1 MADYDIDIERYE
13 SGEPTLVMSI
23 PKSIPLGIVMAI
35 VIQIGAV
42 IWAVSSYYK
51 ENELMQQAISQQFQ
65 ALQDEISSIKG
76 SIYTRQEALVLE
88 KRIDTMEDRVMFL
101 EHQGYKDGRTTSS
114 EKPKQ

>member
-1 MADYDIDIERYE
+1 MADHDIDREEYG

-23 PKSIPLGIVMAI
+23 PKSIPLGIVIAI

-42 IWAVSSYYK
+42 IWAVSSFYK

-65 ALQDEISSIKG
+65 SLQDEISSIKG

-101 EHQGYKDGRTTSS
+101 ERQGYGDGRTTSS
-114 EKPKQ
+114 GKPKQ

>member
-1 MADYDIDIERYE
+1 MADHDIDREEHE
-13 SGEPTLVMSI
+13 SGEPTLVVSI
-23 PKSIPLGIVMAI
+23 PKSIPLGIVIAI

-42 IWAVSSYYK
+42 IWAVSSFYK

-65 ALQDEISSIKG
+65 SLQNEISSIKG

-101 EHQGYKDGRTTSS
+101 ERQGYGDGRTTSS
-114 EKPKQ
+114 GKPKQ

>member
-1 MADYDIDIERYE
+1 MADHDIDRGEHE

-23 PKSIPLGIVMAI
+23 PKSVPLGIVMAI

-42 IWAVSSYYK
+42 IWAVSSFYK

-65 ALQDEISSIKG
+65 SLQNEISSIKG

-88 KRIDTMEDRVMFL
+88 KRIDTVEDRVMFL
-101 EHQGYKDGRTTSS
+101 EHQGYVDGRATSS
-114 EKPKQ
+114 GKSK

>member
-1 MADYDIDIERYE
+1 MTDRDIDREGNE

-23 PKSIPLGIVMAI
+23 PKSIPLSIVIAI

-42 IWAVSSYYK
+42 IWAVSSFYK
-51 ENELMQQAISQQFQ
+51 ENELMQQTISQQFQ
-65 ALQDEISSIKG
+65 SLQNEISSIKG

-101 EHQGYKDGRTTSS
+101 EHEGYGDGRAANSGKS
-114 EKPKQ
+114 K

>member
-1 MADYDIDIERYE
+1 MADHDIDREEHE
-13 SGEPTLVMSI
+13 SGEPTLVISV
-23 PKSIPLGIVMAI
+23 PKSIPLGIVIAI

-42 IWAVSSYYK
+42 IWAVSSFYK

-65 ALQDEISSIKG
+65 SLQDEISSIKG

-101 EHQGYKDGRTTSS
+101 EHQGYGDGRTTSS
-114 EKPKQ
+114 GKPKQ

>member
-1 MADYDIDIERYE
+1 MADYDINREGYG

-35 VIQIGAV
+35 VVQIGTF
-42 IWAVSSYYK
+42 IWVVSSFYK
-51 ENELMQQAISQQFQ
+51 ENELMQKSISQQFQ

-101 EHQGYKDGRTTSS
+101 ERQGYEDGRTTSS
-114 EKPKQ
+114 GKPKK

>member
-1 MADYDIDIERYE
+1 MADHDIDREEHE

-23 PKSIPLGIVMAI
+23 PKSIPLSIVIAI

-42 IWAVSSYYK
+42 IWAVSSFYK

-88 KRIDTMEDRVMFL
+88 KRIDTIEDRVMFL
-101 EHQGYKDGRTTSS
+101 ERQGYGDGRTASS
-114 EKPKQ
+114 GKPKQ